1 MDSADMVW
9 LRMVE
14 KVIRKVEKEDD
25 LRWGIEDV

>member
-9 LRMVE
+9 LRMAE
-14 KVIRKVEKEDD
+14 KVIRKVGNEDD

>member
-14 KVIRKVEKEDD
+14 EVIRKVEKEDD
-25 LRWGIEDV
+25 LRWSIEDV